1 MTKNISS
8 PIISKLELPIGLGC
22 SRLGSVLGASV
33 QDSEKLL
40 STALDQGIRFY
51 DTSNIYAQGESEQL
65 LGRIMSKRQDV
76 VICTKV
82 GKYLPLSKRML
93 LPFKSVIKQ
102 LVGRNDTLRAGV
114 RSSRARGMPTNW
126 NPGYIQ
132 KSVEKS
138 LQRLNRDHIHV
149 LMLHSPSEEI
159 IRQGDAI
166 GALAM
171 LKSSGK
177 IGIVGV
183 SVDDVNTAMAALA
196 DSRVETLQ
204 IPLHPG
210 DSSYDTVLKI
220 AYEKNIFIV
229 AREVLG
235 GPNVIGKEM
244 LRGDIVSQRLKQV
257 TEVPGV
263 SLALVGTTKVK
274 HLEEAIVS
282 FH

>member
-1 MTKNISS
+1 MTNNTLF
-8 PIISKLELPIGLGC
+8 PIVSKLELPIGLGC
-22 SRLGSVLGASV
+22 SRLGSVLGASA

-40 STALDQGIRFY
+40 RTALDQGIRFY

-65 LGRIMSKRQDV
+65 LGRIMSGQQDV

-82 GKYLPLSKRML
+82 GKYLPLSKRLL

-102 LVGRNDTLRAGV
+102 LVGNNDILRAGI

-138 LQRLNRDHIHV
+138 LQRLNRDYIHV
-149 LMLHSPSEEI
+149 LMLHSPSAEI
-159 IRQGDAI
+159 VRQGDAI
-166 GALAM
+166 GALVK

-177 IGIVGV
+177 IGAVGV
-183 SVDDVNTAMAALA
+183 SVDDVSTAMAALA
-196 DSRVETLQ
+196 DPHVEALQ
-204 IPLHPG
+204 LPLHPG
-210 DSSYDTVLKI
+210 DLSYDFVLKT
-220 AYEKNIFIV
+220 AYERGIVVV

-235 GPNVIGKEM
+235 GPNVIGKAM
-244 LRGDIVSQRLKQV
+244 LIGDIVTQRLKQV
-257 TEVPGV
+257 TELPSV
-263 SLALVGTTKVK
+263 SLALLGTTKVK

-282 FH
+282 FR